1 MGTSHGPT
9 TPARLFAWAAV
20 LCFAAGIAVLVI
32 AAELRGVVVLL
43 VALAGLVVAAAG
55 VWWGLAHRGAVRLL
69 VVLLAVAAPVTVV
82 LLVAGSGLW
91 PVVLATAVLWTG
103 AQGCSRAALQQEH
116 LHSGGMRGRPGK
128 PLHHPVLIMNPKS
141 GDGKVGR
148 FGLVEKTEALGC
160 RVILLNTSAQ
170 QDLAA
175 IARRAVADGADLLG
189 VAGGDG
195 TQALVAAVA
204 AQHGLPFLVIPAGT
218 RNHFALDLGLD
229 RADPSRA
236 LEALTDGVDL
246 RIDLGDVSGRVF
258 VNTASLGAY
267 AEIVQRPEYRDA
279 KAATALAEL
288 PDLLTGYTGARLT
301 VQAEGTRLDDP
312 QALLVSNNP
321 YATGQVLEAG
331 RRSRLDGGVLGL
343 LAVHVAGAAQAADF
357 ALRGERSDAVTVL
370 TPHEVTVTA
379 DAERIPI
386 ALDGEAQTMETPVH
400 CSVTPGALHVRVPR
414 DRPGAPPAPR
424 VERRSIGRIALG
436 RLLDNR

>member
-9 TPARLFAWAAV
+9 TPARLLAWAAV

-69 VVLLAVAAPVTVV
+69 GVLLAVAAPVTVV

-91 PVVLATAVLWTG
+91 PEVLATAVLWTG
-103 AQGCSRAALQQEH
+103 AQSCSRAALQQEH
-116 LHSGGMRGRPGK
+116 PHPGGMRGRSGK

-148 FGLVEKTEALGC
+148 FGLVEKAEALGC
-160 RVILLNTSAQ
+160 QVILLDISAQ

-204 AQHGLPFLVIPAGT
+204 AQHDLPFLVIPAGT

-258 VNTASLGAY
+258 VNTASFGTY

-288 PDLLTGYTGARLT
+288 PDLLTGYTGARPD
-301 VQAEGTRLDDP
+301 R
-312 QALLVSNNP
+312 
-321 YATGQVLEAG
+321 AG
-331 RRSRLDGGVLGL
+331 RGHPPGRPASPAGEQQPVLDRAGPGGRPPVAARRRRPWPAGRARGRRGAGRGL
-343 LAVHVAGAAQAADF
+343 RPARRAVGCRD
-357 ALRGERSDAVTVL
+357 R
-370 TPHEVTVTA
+370 A
-379 DAERIPI
+379 DAP
-386 ALDGEAQTMETPVH
+386 
-400 CSVTPGALHVRVPR
+400 
-414 DRPGAPPAPR
+414 
-424 VERRSIGRIALG
+424 
-436 RLLDNR
+436 